1 MRTAPFVGAP
11 LYQSVSSSGGQGTHI
26 GELKMPKNGD
36 ITNAE
41 RQGFSFCDDAACQQ
55 VPHSLEG
62 LTADE
67 RRAYVRNA
75 LPTGDLH
82 ADDRATL
89 ELAIAVRDKFSAFD
103 DVDFNCALFG
113 WRLCGFAPADRQP
126 EDCDAVF
133 LAAAL
138 EWGHPAFGAP
148 IVRCELGDD
157 PVLSIS
163 VNDGETWRRIEVAEL
178 CDVLGDWLEARRA
191 A

>member
-1 MRTAPFVGAP
+1 MPINGYSPT
-11 LYQSVSSSGGQGTHI
+11 VS
-26 GELKMPKNGD
+26 
-36 ITNAE
+36 

-75 LPTGDLH
+75 WPTGDLH

-89 ELAIAVRDKFSAFD
+89 ELAIAVRDRFSAFD

-133 LAAAL
+133 LAAAI

-163 VNDGETWRRIEVAEL
+163 VNEGETWRRIEVAEL